1 MAKVKY
7 SEVSCYDGAESICWI
22 RSKMNFNRK
31 LKYWLPVILWMGFI
45 FWMSTEEFTAQNT
58 SLFIEPIIRFL
69 LPGAS
74 QHAVDVIHDFIRKG
88 GHVGEYFILGLLLFR
103 AFRSGSKARY
113 PLRWAAFAL
122 GIVILYASTDEF
134 HQSFVPGRTPSPIDV
149 GIDSVGGILAQVVCV
164 GWQRRRLRRAAR
176 L

>member
-1 MAKVKY
+1 MDIKRNLRY
-7 SEVSCYDGAESICWI
+7 G
-22 RSKMNFNRK
+22 
-31 LKYWLPVILWMGFI
+31 LPVILWMGFI
-45 FWMSTEEFTAQNT
+45 FWMSTGEFTAQNT
-58 SLFIEPIIRFL
+58 SLFVEPIIRFL
-69 LPGAS
+69 LPGAP
-74 QHAVDVIHDFIRKG
+74 QHTVDVIHGFIRKG

-149 GIDSVGGILAQVVCV
+149 GIDSVGGILAQLVCA
-164 GWQRRRLRRAAR
+164 GWQRRRRQRAAQ